1 MGEAEEGGI
10 FAAGQVLE
18 VEGDNGI
25 LPFRMA
31 AEAGPFDV
39 CIRFEPIHAHLE
51 LELSTEAELVDVTDL
66 RLGDAPQTV

>member
-31 AEAGPFDV
+31 AEADPFDV
-39 CIRFEPIHAHLE
+39 CIGF
-51 LELSTEAELVDVTDL
+51 
-66 RLGDAPQTV
+66 